1 MAPVRLARISK
12 AFGTVRAL
20 DDVSLD
26 IADGQLMVLLGP
38 SGCGK
43 TTLLRSVAGL
53 ETTDA
58 GDIFIADRR
67 INDVPAHRRNVAM
80 VFQSYALYPNLTVSE
95 NVAFPLRARRVPAK
109 EVAER
114 VRAAAERVGVQDLLT
129 RRPGQL
135 SGGQRQRVAIARA
148 IVREPEVFLLDEPL
162 SNLDA
167 QLRAHMRAEI
177 TRLQRRLG
185 TTTVLVTHDQI
196 EAMTMGDRITVMHQG
211 RIQQTGS
218 PVDIYLHPA
227 NTFVAGFVGSP
238 PMNLV
243 PARVA
248 LRAGQSGLAL
258 GGQGEGWIDLPAAA
272 RPALARAEAVI
283 VGVRPEDL
291 ALVPVGTGLAAGR
304 VDLVEY
310 LGSDTLVTVVGGGT
324 EWMLKLSGGPRVTPQ
339 EQVALAAPPERVYL
353 FRYGDGGDLIG
364 TLGELGSAAPAAG

>member
-1 MAPVRLARISK
+1 
-12 AFGTVRAL
+12 
-20 DDVSLD
+20 
-26 IADGQLMVLLGP
+26 
-38 SGCGK
+38 
-43 TTLLRSVAGL
+43 
-53 ETTDA
+53 
-58 GDIFIADRR
+58 
-67 INDVPAHRRNVAM
+67 
-80 VFQSYALYPNLTVSE
+80 
-95 NVAFPLRARRVPAK
+95 
-109 EVAER
+109 
-114 VRAAAERVGVQDLLT
+114 
-129 RRPGQL
+129 
-135 SGGQRQRVAIARA
+135 
-148 IVREPEVFLLDEPL
+148 
-162 SNLDA
+162 
-167 QLRAHMRAEI
+167 
-177 TRLQRRLG
+177 
-185 TTTVLVTHDQI
+185 
-196 EAMTMGDRITVMHQG
+196 MGDRITVMNEG
-211 RIQQTGS
+211 RIQQSGS
-218 PVDIYLHPA
+218 PVEIYLRPA

-291 ALVPVGTGLAAGR
+291 AIVPEGTGLAAGR